1 MVAEERGSGGAM
13 WLLKSL
19 LKSYMVVE
27 EQSGCKGN
35 CGFGGGLWLWK
46 RTMVVE
52 EHCGC
57 GGAKWLWRR
66 NVAPVI

>member
-1 MVAEERGSGGAM
+1 MEEERGCGGAM
-13 WLLKSL
+13 WLW
-19 LKSYMVVE
+19 KSYMVVE
-27 EQSGCKGN
+27 EQSGCEGN

-46 RTMVVE
+46 RTVVVE
-52 EHCGC
+52 EHCGY